1 MRLNSKTHILGKT
14 SINDFLKNYWQ
25 KKPLLIKNAI
35 ANFESPITESDLFTI
50 AQNEE
55 AVSRLIE
62 YKQDIWQVKY
72 GPFKKSDLPKKTNI
86 PWTILVQNINH
97 YLPFAESFLN
107 LFKFIPYARLDD
119 LMISYAT
126 KKGSVGP
133 HFDSYDVFLFQAQ
146 GAREWKIS
154 DQKKFTLDK
163 QSSIKIITNFKSKN
177 SWVLKPGDM
186 LYLPPN
192 IGHWGISQSDDCL
205 TYSIGFR
212 APATF
217 EIQSKF
223 LDFIQDHL
231 IANEN
236 EIYKDPNLAPQKNP
250 AEISSNMT
258 KAMRNIV
265 DRLRWDKSSINH
277 FIGQLLSE
285 PIESSIFETRKPL
298 SLKAFE
304 KRIVNKTLKLNSKT
318 RMLFIKNNFYVN
330 GEFLKIDKKYTL
342 FLKQLANDREISFES
357 TLNKSDLNALGIV
370 LLPLYVAGF
379 VDFIQ

>member
-1 MRLNSKTHILGKT
+1 MRLNRKTHILGKT
-14 SINDFLKNYWQ
+14 SVNDFLKNYWQ

-35 ANFESPITESDLFTI
+35 PNFVSPITESDLFII

-62 YKQDIWQVKY
+62 HKQGIWQVKY

-97 YLPFAESFLN
+97 YFPFAESFLN

-192 IGHWGISQSDDCL
+192 IGHWGISQSDDCV

-212 APATF
+212 APGTF

-231 IANEN
+231 ITNEN
-236 EIYKDPNLAPQKNP
+236 EIYKDPNLTPQKNP

-258 KAMRNIV
+258 KEMRNIV

-285 PIESSIFETRKPL
+285 PIENSIFETRKPL

-304 KRIVNKTLKLNSKT
+304 KSIVHKTLRLNSKT
-318 RMLFIKNNFYVN
+318 RMLFIKNNFYIN
-330 GEFLKIDKKYTL
+330 GEFIKIDKKYTS
-342 FLKQLANDREISFES
+342 FLKQLANNREISLES
-357 TLNKSDLNALGIV
+357 TLNKRDLNALGIV

-379 VDFIQ
+379 IDFIQ

>member
-1 MRLNSKTHILGKT
+1 MRLNRKTHILGKT

-35 ANFESPITESDLFTI
+35 ANFESPITESDLFII

-62 YKQDIWQVKY
+62 YKQGIWQVKY

-186 LYLPPN
+186 LYLPPH
-192 IGHWGISQSDDCL
+192 IGHWGISQSDDCV

-212 APATF
+212 APGTF

-231 IANEN
+231 ITNEN
-236 EIYKDPNLAPQKNP
+236 EIYKDPNLTPQKNP

-258 KAMRNIV
+258 KAIRNIV

-304 KRIVNKTLKLNSKT
+304 KSIVHKTLRLNSKT

-330 GEFLKIDKKYTL
+330 GEFIKIDKKYTS
-342 FLKQLANDREISFES
+342 FLKQLANDREISLES
-357 TLNKSDLNALGIV
+357 TLNKRDLNALGIV
-370 LLPLYVAGF
+370 LLPLYEAGF
-379 VDFIQ
+379 IDFIQ

>member
-1 MRLNSKTHILGKT
+1 MRLNRKTHILGKT
-14 SINDFLKNYWQ
+14 SVNDFLKNYWQ

-35 ANFESPITESDLFTI
+35 ANFVSPITESDLFTI

-62 YKQDIWQVKY
+62 HKQGIWQVKH
-72 GPFKKSDLPKKTNI
+72 GPFKKSNLPKKTNI

-97 YLPFAESFLN
+97 YFPFAEAFLN

-192 IGHWGISQSDDCL
+192 IGHWGISQSDDCV

-212 APATF
+212 APGTF

-231 IANEN
+231 ITNEN
-236 EIYKDPNLAPQKNP
+236 EIYKDPNLTPQKNP

-285 PIESSIFETRKPL
+285 PIENSIFETRKPL

-304 KRIVNKTLKLNSKT
+304 KSIVHKTLRLNSKT
-318 RMLFIKNNFYVN
+318 RMLFIKNNFYIN
-330 GEFLKIDKKYTL
+330 GEFIKIDKKYTS
-342 FLKQLANDREISFES
+342 FLKQLANDREISLES
-357 TLNKSDLNALGIV
+357 TLNKRDLNALGIV
-370 LLPLYVAGF
+370 LLPLYEAGF
-379 VDFIQ
+379 IDFIQ

>member
-1 MRLNSKTHILGKT
+1 MRLNRKTHILGKT
-14 SINDFLKNYWQ
+14 SVDDFLKNYWQ

-35 ANFESPITESDLFTI
+35 PNFVSPITESDLFII

-62 YKQDIWQVKY
+62 YKQGIWQVKY

-97 YLPFAESFLN
+97 YFPFAESFLN

-192 IGHWGISQSDDCL
+192 IGHWGISQSDDCV

-212 APATF
+212 APGTF

-231 IANEN
+231 ITNEN
-236 EIYKDPNLAPQKNP
+236 EIYKDPNLTPQKNP

-258 KAMRNIV
+258 KAIRNIV

-285 PIESSIFETRKPL
+285 PIENSIFETRKPL

-304 KRIVNKTLKLNSKT
+304 KSIVHKTLRLNSKT
-318 RMLFIKNNFYVN
+318 RMLFIKNNFYIN
-330 GEFLKIDKKYTL
+330 GEFIKIDKKYTS
-342 FLKQLANDREISFES
+342 FLKQLANDREISLES
-357 TLNKSDLNALGIV
+357 TLNKRDLNALGIV
-370 LLPLYVAGF
+370 LLPLYEAGF
-379 VDFIQ
+379 IDFIQ

>member
-1 MRLNSKTHILGKT
+1 MRLNRKTHILGKT
-14 SINDFLKNYWQ
+14 SVNDFLKNYWQ

-35 ANFESPITESDLFTI
+35 PNFVSPITESDLFII

-62 YKQDIWQVKY
+62 HKQGIWQVKY

-97 YLPFAESFLN
+97 YFPFAESFLN

-192 IGHWGISQSDDCL
+192 IGHWGISQSDDCV

-212 APATF
+212 APGTF

-231 IANEN
+231 ITNEN
-236 EIYKDPNLAPQKNP
+236 EIYKDPNLTPQKNP

-285 PIESSIFETRKPL
+285 PIENSIFETRKPL

-304 KRIVNKTLKLNSKT
+304 KSIVHKTLRLNSKT
-318 RMLFIKNNFYVN
+318 RMLFIKNNFYIN
-330 GEFLKIDKKYTL
+330 GEFIKIDKKYTS
-342 FLKQLANDREISFES
+342 FLKQLANDREISLES
-357 TLNKSDLNALGIV
+357 TLNKRDLNALGIV

-379 VDFIQ
+379 IDFIQ

>member
-146 GAREWKIS
+146 GIREWKIS

-163 QSSIKIITNFKSKN
+163 KSSIKIITNFKSKN

-192 IGHWGISQSDDCL
+192 MGHWGISQSDDCL

>member
-1 MRLNSKTHILGKT
+1 MRLNRKTHILGKT

-62 YKQDIWQVKY
+62 HKQDIWQVKY

-146 GAREWKIS
+146 GIREWKIS

-163 QSSIKIITNFKSKN
+163 KSSIKIITNFKSKN

-231 IANEN
+231 ITNEN

-285 PIESSIFETRKPL
+285 PIENSIFETRKPL

-304 KRIVNKTLKLNSKT
+304 KSIVHKTLRLNSKT
-318 RMLFIKNNFYVN
+318 RMLFIKNNFYIN
-330 GEFLKIDKKYTL
+330 GEFIKIDKKYTS
-342 FLKQLANDREISFES
+342 FLKQLANDREISLES
-357 TLNKSDLNALGIV
+357 TLNKRDLNALGIV
-370 LLPLYVAGF
+370 LLPLYEAGF
-379 VDFIQ
+379 IDFIQ

>member
-1 MRLNSKTHILGKT
+1 MRLNRKTHILGKT
-14 SINDFLKNYWQ
+14 SVDDFLKNYWQ

-35 ANFESPITESDLFTI
+35 PNFVSPITESDLFII

-62 YKQDIWQVKY
+62 YKQGIWQVKY

-97 YLPFAESFLN
+97 YFPFAESFLN

-192 IGHWGISQSDDCL
+192 IGHWGISQSDDCV

-212 APATF
+212 APGTF

-231 IANEN
+231 ITNEN
-236 EIYKDPNLAPQKNP
+236 EIYKDPNLTPQKNP

-285 PIESSIFETRKPL
+285 PIESSIFETRRPL

-304 KRIVNKTLKLNSKT
+304 KGIVNKTLKLNSKT

-330 GEFLKIDKKYTL
+330 GEFIKIDKKYTS
-342 FLKQLANDREISFES
+342 FLKQLANDREISLES
-357 TLNKSDLNALGIV
+357 TLNKRDLNALGIV
-370 LLPLYVAGF
+370 LLPLYEAGF
-379 VDFIQ
+379 IDFIQ

>member
-1 MRLNSKTHILGKT
+1 MRLNRKTHILGKT

-146 GAREWKIS
+146 GIREWKIS

-163 QSSIKIITNFKSKN
+163 KSSIKIITNFKSKN

-330 GEFLKIDKKYTL
+330 GEFIKIDKKYTP

>member
-146 GAREWKIS
+146 GIREWKIS

-163 QSSIKIITNFKSKN
+163 KSSIKIITNFKSKN

-231 IANEN
+231 ITNEN

>member
-146 GAREWKIS
+146 GIREWKIS

-163 QSSIKIITNFKSKN
+163 KSSIKIITNFKSKN

-285 PIESSIFETRKPL
+285 PIENSIFETRKPL

>member
-1 MRLNSKTHILGKT
+1 MRLNRKTHILGKT
-14 SINDFLKNYWQ
+14 SVDDFLKNYWQ

-35 ANFESPITESDLFTI
+35 PNFVSPITESDLFII

-62 YKQDIWQVKY
+62 YKQGIWQVKY

-97 YLPFAESFLN
+97 YFPFAESFLN

-192 IGHWGISQSDDCL
+192 IGHWGISQSDDCV

-212 APATF
+212 APGTF

-231 IANEN
+231 ITNEN
-236 EIYKDPNLAPQKNP
+236 EIYKDPNLTPQKNP

-258 KAMRNIV
+258 KAIRNIV

-285 PIESSIFETRKPL
+285 PIENSIFETRKPL

-304 KRIVNKTLKLNSKT
+304 KSIVHKTLRLNSKT

-330 GEFLKIDKKYTL
+330 GEFIKIDKKYTS
-342 FLKQLANDREISFES
+342 FLKQLANDREISLES
-357 TLNKSDLNALGIV
+357 TLNKRDLNALGIV
-370 LLPLYVAGF
+370 LLPLYEAGF
-379 VDFIQ
+379 IDFIQ

>member
-1 MRLNSKTHILGKT
+1 MRLNRKTHILGKI

-146 GAREWKIS
+146 GIREWKIS

-163 QSSIKIITNFKSKN
+163 KSSIKIITNFKSKN

-285 PIESSIFETRKPL
+285 PIESSVFETRKPL
-298 SLKAFE
+298 NLKAFE

>member
-146 GAREWKIS
+146 GIREWKIS

-163 QSSIKIITNFKSKN
+163 KSSIKIITNFKSKN

-277 FIGQLLSE
+277 FIGQLVSE

>member
-1 MRLNSKTHILGKT
+1 MRLNRKTHILGKT
-14 SINDFLKNYWQ
+14 SVDDFLKNYWQ

-35 ANFESPITESDLFTI
+35 PNFVSPITESDLFII

-62 YKQDIWQVKY
+62 HKQGIWQVKY

-97 YLPFAESFLN
+97 YFPFAESFLN

-192 IGHWGISQSDDCL
+192 IGHWGISQSDDCV

-231 IANEN
+231 ITNEN
-236 EIYKDPNLAPQKNP
+236 EIYKDPNLTPQKNP

-258 KAMRNIV
+258 KAIRNIV

-285 PIESSIFETRKPL
+285 PTESSIFETRKPL

-304 KRIVNKTLKLNSKT
+304 KSIVHKTLRLNSKT
-318 RMLFIKNNFYVN
+318 RMLFIKNNFYIN
-330 GEFLKIDKKYTL
+330 GEFIKIDKKYTS
-342 FLKQLANDREISFES
+342 FLKQLANDREISLES
-357 TLNKSDLNALGIV
+357 TLNKRDLNALGIV
-370 LLPLYVAGF
+370 LLPLYEAGF
-379 VDFIQ
+379 IDFIQ

>member
-1 MRLNSKTHILGKT
+1 MRLNRKTHILGKT
-14 SINDFLKNYWQ
+14 SVNDFLKNYWQ

-146 GAREWKIS
+146 GIREWKIS

-163 QSSIKIITNFKSKN
+163 KSSIKIITNFKSKN

>member
-1 MRLNSKTHILGKT
+1 MRLNRKTHILGKT

-35 ANFESPITESDLFTI
+35 PNFESPITESDLFTI

-146 GAREWKIS
+146 GIREWKIS

-163 QSSIKIITNFKSKN
+163 KSSIKIITNFKSKN

-231 IANEN
+231 ITNEN

-330 GEFLKIDKKYTL
+330 GEFIKIDKKYTS